1 MKDLFDTPEV
11 LPLEVQAILDKYSEM
26 DNTYETCGN
35 LVDELEQVG
44 YTCEFGLDASP
55 YDLRKVIT
63 NGDLENDL
71 DKIKWNQESI
81 ETDLTKLAVYKA
93 EDFNLDYP
101 YAIDVEDTSYFYAT
115 EEERN
120 SDYETLCV
128 FLSSNSS
135 RHFY

>member
-55 YDLRKVIT
+55 YELQ
-63 NGDLENDL
+63 
-71 DKIKWNQESI
+71 KI
-81 ETDLTKLAVYKA
+81 
-93 EDFNLDYP
+93 
-101 YAIDVEDTSYFYAT
+101 
-115 EEERN
+115 
-120 SDYETLCV
+120 
-128 FLSSNSS
+128 
-135 RHFY
+135 